1 VRNLFTAVV
10 SGLRGFESFAET
22 HLTDKTKKNVL
33 TYEWRLYQN
42 STASDLLTV
51 YEDTRSEPD
60 LFGDCP
66 CGDVVRLCLRVA
78 FMWAPTF
85 NEQLSIRNYVTKL
98 KTDLVIV
105 APGNTYEETNPLSHE
120 WAAKYGQLLLEDT
133 SLQLGVLHF
142 TWGIEAEVLKERKAA
157 LHTWTTNSSYAG
169 RMSIVQQQYTPISKK
184 ITRQIKNTWHFAC
197 GLEKAT
203 VQSDT
208 IMAFEPCT
216 DQTDVA
222 FIRALITV
230 HFDALSA

>member
-1 VRNLFTAVV
+1 MRNLFTAVV

-142 TWGIEAEVLKERKAA
+142 PWGKQPKGEREAA

-169 RMSIVQQQYTPISKK
+169 RMSFLQQSHMANPT
-184 ITRQIKNTWHFAC
+184 TRQSTYTWHFAC
-197 GLEKAT
+197 GLGKVT
-203 VQSDT
+203 VHSDT

-216 DQTDVA
+216 DQADTA